1 MSSDQPLGYLVK
13 QLDNELN
20 DYVDTALRTE
30 HGVGRAHWQALRTAF
45 GDRKLLLSTF
55 TSEARTF
62 YSDAELAELLSS
74 LTENGWIDVEGATDS
89 ERIMVLT
96 DQGEELLNR
105 MMQTQNRTM
114 QIATEGVSEADYE
127 TTRTTLDRMA
137 SNLHTA
143 SAALCRPMSV
153 EIH

>member
-13 QLDNELN
+13 QFDNELN

-74 LTENGWIDVEGATDS
+74 LTENGWIDVEGATNS

-96 DQGEELLNR
+96 DQGEKLLNR
-105 MMQTQNRTM
+105 MMQTQNRLRPR
-114 QIATEGVSEADYE
+114 ASPKP
-127 TTRTTLDRMA
+127 TTRPPAPLWIEWRAICTLQ
-137 SNLHTA
+137 
-143 SAALCRPMSV
+143 ALRCCVPCR
-153 EIH
+153 